1 MNSPFAFCFPSA
13 AGLVRLRALW
23 LCTALCLPFSLPV
36 GAQPAQP
43 DLAPFDQGADGSVAN
58 SLTDSPRQAE
68 RDLARSMMD
77 NPRNPLLE
85 IVTSEGDLYLELFQE
100 AAPRN
105 TALVLE
111 LAQTVKEPSPAAPT
125 SRRAVAS
132 IPPQQPAYYYDG
144 FGFTA
149 TGADVYIELGDLVT
163 SDPST
168 SDPAISNFSMEG
180 PQGPMASAPDEI
192 NGRGLGLEQQPLLDA
207 AGRPHPW
214 LNVADESDFQRKVLV
229 PLYRSMGITDRAQL
243 ESEQDAVMRRLQQM
257 NLMQVYEMMGYRYNA
272 QLASRRPVSNS
283 VLMSN
288 HGPGTNNGG
297 LVITLADTPWLTGTH
312 TVVGRLVSGQAI
324 ARLISRQPP
333 DSIRIQQLRYVDESP

>member
-1 MNSPFAFCFPSA
+1 MNSSLTFRFPSVESLA
-13 AGLVRLRALW
+13 KRRALW
-23 LCTALCLPFSLPV
+23 LMTVLCLSFSVPS
-36 GAQPAQP
+36 GAQPGP
-43 DLAPFDQGADGSVAN
+43 TEGVPFDQTPDGSAPN
-58 SLTDSPRQAE
+58 SLAENPRQAE
-68 RDLARSMMD
+68 RSLARSMMD

-85 IVTSEGDLYLELFQE
+85 IVTPEGDLYLELFQE

-105 TALVLE
+105 TALIVE
-111 LAQTVKEPSPAAPT
+111 LAQQS
-125 SRRAVAS
+125 
-132 IPPQQPAYYYDG
+132 AYDDA

-149 TGADVYIELGDLVT
+149 TGADLYIELSDL
-163 SDPST
+163 SNNPLANN
-168 SDPAISNFSMEG
+168 PLAIER
-180 PQGPMASAPDEI
+180 PQAAERPIAAAASVPDEI

-214 LNVADESDFQRKVLV
+214 LNVADDSDFQRKVLV
-229 PLYRSMGITDRAQL
+229 PLYRSMGISDRAQL
-243 ESEQDAVMRRLQQM
+243 ESQQDAVMRRLQQM
-257 NLMQVYEMMGYRYNA
+257 NLMQVYETMGYRYNA
-272 QLASRRPVSNS
+272 QLASRRPVSHS

-288 HGPGTNNGG
+288 YGPGTNNGG